1 MDIAAMSILLNQGK
15 VQQQAGISVMKL
27 AMDTSKTQ
35 GNALASLLGETAKAL
50 ERAVQPYLGASV
62 DVRA

>member
-1 MDIAAMSILLNQGK
+1 MDIAAMSILLSQGK

-35 GNALASLLGETAKAL
+35 GDMLASLLGETTKAL
-50 ERAVQPYLGASV
+50 EMAVQPHLGASV

>member
-1 MDIAAMSILLNQGK
+1 MDIAAMSILMNQGK
-15 VQQQAGISVMKL
+15 VQQQAGLSVMKL

-35 GNALASLLGETAKAL
+35 GDMLASLIGETAKGPDMS
-50 ERAVQPYLGASV
+50 VQPHLGASV